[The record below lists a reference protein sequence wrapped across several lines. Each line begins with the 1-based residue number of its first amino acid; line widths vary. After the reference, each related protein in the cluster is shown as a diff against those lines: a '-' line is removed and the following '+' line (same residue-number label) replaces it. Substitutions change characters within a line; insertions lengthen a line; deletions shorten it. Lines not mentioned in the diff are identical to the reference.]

1 MTQEEKG
8 REGKGREEK
17 GREGANVESR
27 RSNYDKDKTINSQSF
42 TVNEIEDK
50 SEW

>member
-1 MTQEEKG
+1 MDDPGRKGKG
-8 REGKGREEK
+8 REGEGREA
-17 GREGANVESR
+17 GANVESR
-27 RSNYDKDKTINSQSF
+27 RSNYGKDKTINSQIF